1 MRRREFVGMI
11 NFSTIGISTPKAT
24 VVKGRVTFLFLAIS
38 RPKNN
43 DKKEK
48 KKALKANLF
57 F

>member
-11 NFSTIGISTPKAT
+11 NFSTVGFSTPKAT
-24 VVKGRVTFLFLAIS
+24 VVKGRIAFLFLAIS
-38 RPKNN
+38 RPKKN